1 MQTQAAL
8 LAGTATTTAITSLQ
22 DAKAVAVSIRS
33 TSEMKQVARSLGKDL
48 TEVNDFAKRVI
59 AKKQALGTWYKELP
73 NERGLKGR
81 GGANRLSQRCDD
93 LTQATAQEETG
104 FSRQTFSRF
113 VHMAQCPER
122 AAKHYYILA
131 DSNGIIIKES
141 VIESIGRELNKDEV
155 TDEIRELA
163 IEKIIDLEIVK
174 EQDARSIVKDILRG
188 IKDAQALETIQN
200 SDAEEAE
207 SKVQTGQFWKLGDH
221 ILYCGSTAS
230 DEFVSFLRDMPYKA
244 TFAFA
249 DPPYGADVAD
259 WDKEFYWEHDYLIDV
274 ADVVAV
280 TPGIVSIFQFAKLT
294 TMPYKWSHA
303 TWITNGMTRG
313 ALGFGNWIYTALFA
327 TDKKHLG
334 SNQQDFFKVEIDVS
348 KTSETSHRGRKPLRM
363 IIELINMFGGL
374 HSDDRTPLIIDPFGG
389 SGTTLL
395 ACQSCEIPC
404 ITGEISPEYCK
415 AIIGRWEKLSGLK
428 AEVMS

>member
-1 MQTQAAL
+1 MTMLAVQAA
-8 LAGTATTTAITSLQ
+8 ATGAITSLQ
-22 DAKAVAVSIRS
+22 DAKALAKSIGS
-33 TSEMKQVARSLGKDL
+33 TREMKSVARSLGKDVV
-48 TEVNDFAKRVI
+48 EVNGYAKQVVV
-59 AKKQALGTWYKELP
+59 KKQALGEWYKSLP
-73 NERGLKGR
+73 NERGIKGR
-81 GGANRLSQRCDD
+81 GGADRLSERSDD
-93 LTQATAQEETG
+93 LTQAKAQQETG
-104 FSRQTFSRF
+104 LTRQTFSKF
-113 VHMAQCPER
+113 VHMSQCP
-122 AAKHYYILA
+122 AAAAEHYYARCDELQL
-131 DSNGIIIKES
+131 IIKEV
-141 VIESIGRELNKDEV
+141 VIESIGRELFRDEV
-155 TDEIRELA
+155 TDEMRQLA
-163 IEKIIDLEIVK
+163 VDKIVDLEVIK
-174 EQDARSIVKDILRG
+174 EADARSIIKDIVRSV
-188 IKDAQALETIQN
+188 KDAQALETIEKAE
-200 SDAEEAE
+200 DAEPAE
-207 SKVQTGQFWKLGDH
+207 HVQEGQFWKLGDH
-221 ILYCGSTAS
+221 ILYCGNTAS

-274 ADVVAV
+274 ADTVAV
-280 TPGIVSIFQFAKLT
+280 TPGIVSIFEFAQLT

-334 SNQQDFFKVEIDVS
+334 TNQQDFFKVEIDVS

-363 IIELINMFGGL
+363 IIELVNMFGGL

-395 ACQSCEIPC
+395 ACQSCEVPC
-404 ITGEISPEYCK
+404 ITGEISPDYCK